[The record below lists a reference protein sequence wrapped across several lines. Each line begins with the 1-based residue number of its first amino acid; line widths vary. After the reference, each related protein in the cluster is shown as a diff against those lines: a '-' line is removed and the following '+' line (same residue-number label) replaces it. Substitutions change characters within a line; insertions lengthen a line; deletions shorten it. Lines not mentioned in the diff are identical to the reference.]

1 VIRRAEDAKRL
12 SDAAKKE
19 LKAREVSDKESNWSR
34 FWFSEGN
41 RKNRGSRYNDA
52 HDKAVAERKEFH
64 KMLKAESDKKNA
76 ADLERRR
83 AAGLIWE
90 PVAEAG
96 GDACAAVFSSRVV
109 WDALVNT
116 TRADGTMQEAWLD
129 LRHVA
134 HLCYFA
140 NIIAEACGVT
150 ARLPYTEQTAL
161 PHWPIGDN
169 THFEGIRFR
178 KQDLNHLVGCGFF
191 TVAKEPG
198 FLIVGYGTRTLA
210 LIDSYQKALA
220 KRAKG

>member
-1 VIRRAEDAKRL
+1 
-12 SDAAKKE
+12 
-19 LKAREVSDKESNWSR
+19 
-34 FWFSEGN
+34 
-41 RKNRGSRYNDA
+41 
-52 HDKAVAERKEFH
+52 
-64 KMLKAESDKKNA
+64 M
-76 ADLERRR
+76 
-83 AAGLIWE
+83 
-90 PVAEAG
+90 
-96 GDACAAVFSSRVV
+96 
-109 WDALVNT
+109 
-116 TRADGTMQEAWLD
+116 
-129 LRHVA
+129 
-134 HLCYFA
+134 
-140 NIIAEACGVT
+140 T